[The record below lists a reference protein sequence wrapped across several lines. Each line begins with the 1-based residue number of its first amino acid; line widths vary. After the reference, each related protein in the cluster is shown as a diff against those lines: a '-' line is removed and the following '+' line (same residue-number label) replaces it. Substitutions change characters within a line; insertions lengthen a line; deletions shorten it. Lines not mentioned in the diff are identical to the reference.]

1 MSIAALPQASCTTH
15 FRYKKGFCKKIQW
28 GVMEQRA
35 CIKFLLASVSS

>member
-15 FRYKKGFCKKIQW
+15 FRYKTGFFYKIQC

-35 CIKFLLASVSS
+35 RINFLLASVSS